1 MWLRGNPRHI
11 PKIWMLVGFL
21 LLEHGPL
28 HTYMAMYSWAGLW
41 PGYVQ
46 GAEISLVDLILLAI
60 YLSLPRRTNSLPF
73 LFPMAFYFFTALL
86 SVFQASVPTAALFY
100 CVQLARIF
108 FVYAVVTKACADERV
123 VPSLL
128 KGLAVGM
135 FVVAGQ
141 AVWERFVL
149 GVLQT
154 PGGFGHQNFVGMVS
168 HFIVYPFFALL
179 LAGERGFF
187 AYAVSFTGALIAVLT
202 TSRAT
207 LGFAGMGYVM
217 MFMLS
222 AFRGWTARKT
232 KVMAVG
238 AIAVALLSPLVV
250 VSFEKRF
257 SSNAETSYLEPD
269 EVRVALEKAAQM
281 ILSDHPM
288 GVGVNHYVQAAN
300 IYGYNQRAG
309 LDWTSSGAYVHN
321 VYWLVAAE
329 TGYIGFVAFVILL
342 FPPLI
347 VAFSCGWRNR
357 KDRRG
362 DLLLGLGVG
371 LLTVYLH
378 SFYEWIFI
386 TFQAQYLFAAT
397 IGMVAGVAQQ
407 LGYWR
412 RTQIAHVAPSTL
424 AGTTARVSQNLHLKS
439 RR

>member
-1 MWLRGNPRHI
+1 
-11 PKIWMLVGFL
+11 
-21 LLEHGPL
+21 
-28 HTYMAMYSWAGLW
+28 
-41 PGYVQ
+41 
-46 GAEISLVDLILLAI
+46 
-60 YLSLPRRTNSLPF
+60 
-73 LFPMAFYFFTALL
+73 
-86 SVFQASVPTAALFY
+86 
-100 CVQLARIF
+100 
-108 FVYAVVTKACADERV
+108 
-123 VPSLL
+123 
-128 KGLAVGM
+128 
-135 FVVAGQ
+135 
-141 AVWERFVL
+141 
-149 GVLQT
+149 
-154 PGGFGHQNFVGMVS
+154 MVS

-207 LGFAGMGYVM
+207 LGFAGMGYVL

-300 IYGYNQRAG
+300 IHGYNQRAG

-329 TGYIGFVAFVILL
+329 TGYIGFARLCYFVI
-342 FPPLI
+342 
-347 VAFSCGWRNR
+347 ATTNCR
-357 KDRRG
+357 
-362 DLLLGLGVG
+362 LLLRLAQSQGQKRR
-371 LLTVYLH
+371 
-378 SFYEWIFI
+378 FI
-386 TFQAQYLFAAT
+386 T
-397 IGMVAGVAQQ
+397 
-407 LGYWR
+407 WPR
-412 RTQIAHVAPSTL
+412 RWAVNCLSPFL
-424 AGTTARVSQNLHLKS
+424 L
-439 RR
+439 